1 MHPSMASTRPGL
13 GSPGLVGCVA
23 LRPQSTTPPTAQA
36 SAARNPSRAS
46 FVGQGCFGCDL
57 FLNRGKKHKS
67 RLD

>member
-13 GSPGLVGCVA
+13 GRPGLVGCVS
-23 LRPQSTTPPTAQA
+23 LHPQSTTPPTAPA

-46 FVGQGCFGCDL
+46 FVGKGCFSCDL
-57 FLNRGKKHKS
+57 FLNQGKKHKS

>member
-1 MHPSMASTRPGL
+1 MHPSMASTRLGL

-23 LRPQSTTPPTAQA
+23 LRPQSTAPPTAPA